1 MKKILAILS
10 LAAAN
15 TLMGQALI
23 TEADVAL
30 LEKLKTSSPFTA
42 SSATQMGIGDP
53 QMLSL
58 RGITKVG
65 KFWYFSI
72 YDASLNS
79 SFWVQLKDGDRELSL
94 IKAEF
99 FDDENKELEIST
111 SSYTHILALKE
122 RDALTGAVPN
132 IPGSAKKSSSNSTRE
147 QMGKMLSSMS
157 SQQKAGLMGHLAA
170 TMMMGNQQNGQNN
183 QQSGK
188 NNQQSGQKNNQQS
201 GNYNSNNS
209 NNRSSSSGSSSR
221 SSSGGSSN
229 RSSSGGSSSRR

>member
-1 MKKILAILS
+1 MKKILTLLS
-10 LAAAN
+10 LVTAN
-15 TLMGQALI
+15 SLMGQALI

-72 YDASLNS
+72 YDSSLNS

-132 IPGSAKKSSSNSTRE
+132 IPGSAKKSSSNSNRE
-147 QMGKMLSSMS
+147 QMGKMLSTMS

-170 TMMMGNQQNGQNN
+170 TMMMGNQQGGTN

-188 NNQQSGQKNNQQS
+188 SNNQQSGQQYNNQ
-201 GNYNSNNS
+201 GNS
-209 NNRSSSSGSSSR
+209 NNRSSGNSSSSRSSSGSSGSSSR
-221 SSSGGSSN
+221 SSGGSS
-229 RSSSGGSSSRR
+229 GSRR

>member
-1 MKKILAILS
+1 MKRILTILS
-10 LAAAN
+10 FASAN
-15 TLMGQALI
+15 VLMGQALI
-23 TEADVAL
+23 SEADIAL

-72 YDASLNS
+72 YDSSLNS
-79 SFWVQLKDGDRELSL
+79 CFWVRLKDGDRELSL

-132 IPGSAKKSSSNSTRE
+132 MPGSAKKSSSNSTRE

-170 TMMMGNQQNGQNN
+170 TMMMGNQQSNQKSGQNN
-183 QQSGK
+183 QQS
-188 NNQQSGQKNNQQS
+188 NQKNNQQS
-201 GNYNSNNS
+201 NQKSWQQNSSSNS
-209 NNRSSSSGSSSR
+209 RSSNGSSSSGR
-221 SSSGGSSN
+221 
-229 RSSSGGSSSRR
+229 SSGGSSSGGRR